1 MPITFILSTG
11 RSGST
16 MLSKIL
22 QLHPEVL
29 SLSEFF
35 VSLQRAP
42 FEWVLPT
49 EPIDGAEL
57 WELMTGADP
66 IADAMIMAGLKN
78 DEMLYP
84 YDSGR
89 FSPAS
94 GIPNIMH
101 STLPVLTDDPD
112 VLYDKLAPVI
122 PTWPRRPAAEQFSQL
137 FGFLAE
143 LLGRPVIVER
153 SGTSL
158 ALVDQLK
165 VQFPD
170 ARYVQMYRDGVDS
183 SLSMLRHPMFRFP
196 GLISV
201 LATEAGLPQS
211 ASIKEI
217 TEALPD
223 KAPGLISPPFD
234 AARFMA
240 YDIPPE
246 LYAKTWS
253 LLTANGIEELAPL
266 PPQAWTLLSYE
277 ALLADPGTELS
288 RLAEFLGLPALPGWL
303 DGARRM
309 IDPMRAGAATKLDP
323 DLLARLRACCKRG
336 EDALASAGAT
346 IGAATTTSP
355 AS

>member
-1 MPITFILSTG
+1 MPITFVVSTG

-22 QLHPEVL
+22 QLHPDVL

-42 FEWVLPT
+42 FEWILPT
-49 EPIDGAEL
+49 DPIDGAQL
-57 WELMTGADP
+57 WEMMSGADP
-66 IADAMIMAGLKN
+66 IADAMITGGLKN

-89 FSPAS
+89 YSPVT

-101 STLPVLTDDPD
+101 STLPVLTHDPD

-122 PTWPRRPAAEQFSQL
+122 PTWPRRPAAEQFGAL

-143 LLGRPVIVER
+143 LLGRSVIVER

-170 ARYVQMYRDGVDS
+170 ARFVQMYRDGVDS
-183 SLSMLRHPMFRFP
+183 ALSMVRHPMFRFP

-211 ASIKEI
+211 ASIQEI
-217 TEALPD
+217 AQALPE
-223 KAPGLISPPFD
+223 KAPGLIVPPFD
-234 AARFMA
+234 AGRFMA

-246 LYAKTWS
+246 LYARTWS
-253 LLTANGIEELAPL
+253 LLTANGIDELSAL
-266 PPQAWTLLSYE
+266 PPDRWLLLRYE
-277 ALLADPGTELS
+277 ALLAAPGAELS
-288 RLAEFLGLPALPGWL
+288 KLAAFLGVPPAPDWL
-303 DGARRM
+303 AAAGRM
-309 IDPMRAGAATKLDP
+309 IDPLRAGAAARIDQ
-323 DLLARLRACCKRG
+323 DLLARLRAGCRRG
-336 EDALASAGAT
+336 EEALASVGAS
-346 IGAATTTSP
+346 IGPAATTSP
-355 AS
+355 AG

>member
-1 MPITFILSTG
+1 
-11 RSGST
+11 

-22 QLHPEVL
+22 QLHPDVL

-42 FEWVLPT
+42 FQWILPT
-49 EPIDGAEL
+49 DPIDGEQL

-66 IADAMIMAGLKN
+66 IADAMITGGLKN

-89 FSPAS
+89 YSPAT

-112 VLYDKLAPVI
+112 GLYDKLAPVI
-122 PTWPRRPAAEQFSQL
+122 PAWPQRPAAEQFSQL

-143 LLGRPVIVER
+143 LLGRSVIVER

-170 ARYVQMYRDGVDS
+170 ARFVQMYRDGVDS
-183 SLSMLRHPMFRFP
+183 SLSMVRHPMFRFP
-196 GLISV
+196 GLISL

-211 ASIKEI
+211 ASIHQI
-217 TEALPD
+217 AQALPD
-223 KAPGLISPPFD
+223 KAPGLIVPPFD
-234 AARFMA
+234 ADRFMA

-246 LYAKTWS
+246 LFARTWS
-253 LLTANGIEELAPL
+253 LLTANGIEELSVL
-266 PPQAWTLLSYE
+266 PAERWTLLSYE
-277 ALLADPGTELS
+277 ALLAAPGTELTK
-288 RLAEFLGLPALPGWL
+288 LAAFLGVPPEPDWL
-303 DGARRM
+303 AAARRM
-309 IDPMRAGAATKLDP
+309 IDPLRAGAAARIDQ
-323 DLLARLRACCKRG
+323 DLLARLRACCRRG
-336 EDALASAGAT
+336 EEALASAGAS
-346 IGAATTTSP
+346 IAAATTSP
-355 AS
+355 AG